1 MNFTIILGIAGCGV
15 LLNRAILIYLRKKYT
30 QQLIKAIQS
39 RNETE
44 YQRLVF
50 SKSAR
55 ILMEPN
61 VVNLARASLYS
72 RRKEDQAC
80 RKMLE
85 SIRRQEL
92 SLSQQAFYYTL
103 YLNLVLKENHE
114 SEYLKLQNEL
124 LSIYKKTGNPA
135 LKSAYQ
141 TSELMRKLNFR
152 FDPSVI
158 DDLKRALPQVEEKE
172 RRMLL
177 LLLSQAYHENHQ
189 EKMAEIY
196 RHKAEEE
203 LLKMKEVRMANPLF
217 DE

>member
-1 MNFTIILGIAGCGV
+1 MNFIIILGIAGCGV

-85 SIRRQEL
+85 SY
-92 SLSQQAFYYTL
+92 SLSAQ
-103 YLNLVLKENHE
+103 VLPHCVLPTSME
-114 SEYLKLQNEL
+114 
-124 LSIYKKTGNPA
+124 
-135 LKSAYQ
+135 AY
-141 TSELMRKLNFR
+141 
-152 FDPSVI
+152 
-158 DDLKRALPQVEEKE
+158 
-172 RRMLL
+172 
-177 LLLSQAYHENHQ
+177 
-189 EKMAEIY
+189 
-196 RHKAEEE
+196 
-203 LLKMKEVRMANPLF
+203 
-217 DE
+217 